1 MKKSPKIMAFYLPQ
15 YHEIPENNQWWGE
28 GFTEWTNTKK
38 AKPLFK
44 GHYQPRTPYNDYYY
58 NLLDK
63 KSLQWQ
69 ADLMKKY
76 NVYGL
81 CMYHYWFNGKKLLEK
96 PMEIL
101 LDNKDIDLNYCMCWA
116 NETWART
123 WDGKEKDIL
132 IKQEYGDKEDWIKH
146 LEYMM
151 KFFNDKRYIKDNG
164 RPVLVIYKTQ
174 LIPQIN
180 EMVKCWQEYL
190 KKNNMPKIKIVEI
203 FNAKQNKCYC
213 NESEAYIEFEPNYT
227 WSKEREENGIIKYG
241 YSKLKIH
248 SKKILNMKKPPKIF
262 LDIKYYD
269 KVWNSI
275 LNRKREINGR
285 EVYLGAF
292 VNWDNTARKGYNAT
306 ITQGSTPEKFSKY
319 LSKQYKIATEVTNS
333 EYIFINAWNEWAEGT
348 YLEPDKKYKYG
359 YLEAVKKAT
368 KSLK

>member
-1 MKKSPKIMAFYLPQ
+1 MRKLPKIMAFYLPQ

-38 AKPLFK
+38 AEPIFK
-44 GHYQPRTPYNDYYY
+44 GHYQPRIPYNDYYY

-132 IKQEYGDKEDWIKH
+132 IKQEYGDKEDWINH

-180 EMVKCWQEYL
+180 EMVKC
-190 KKNNMPKIKIVEI
+190 
-203 FNAKQNKCYC
+203 
-213 NESEAYIEFEPNYT
+213 
-227 WSKEREENGIIKYG
+227 
-241 YSKLKIH
+241 
-248 SKKILNMKKPPKIF
+248 
-262 LDIKYYD
+262 
-269 KVWNSI
+269 
-275 LNRKREINGR
+275 
-285 EVYLGAF
+285 
-292 VNWDNTARKGYNAT
+292 
-306 ITQGSTPEKFSKY
+306 
-319 LSKQYKIATEVTNS
+319 
-333 EYIFINAWNEWAEGT
+333 
-348 YLEPDKKYKYG
+348 
-359 YLEAVKKAT
+359 
-368 KSLK
+368 